1 MLQLQSVG
9 PIPADTLRVA
19 KAAIPKGNTQLR
31 LRDSLG
37 TIFDDSLFA
46 PLFPKKGQSAVA
58 PWRLA
63 LVTVMQFAE
72 GLSDRDAADAV
83 RVGTAW
89 KYLLGLDLTDQGFDY
104 SILSRF
110 RDRLVE
116 GNAEMSLLQR
126 LLERCQDS
134 GLIRERGICALIR
147 RMWWPRSAI

>member
-83 RVGTAW
+83 RVRTAW
-89 KYLLGLDLTDQGFDY
+89 KKFHRCGFSSPED
-104 SILSRF
+104 
-110 RDRLVE
+110 
-116 GNAEMSLLQR
+116 AEV
-126 LLERCQDS
+126 
-134 GLIRERGICALIR
+134 
-147 RMWWPRSAI
+147 

>member
-31 LRDSLG
+31 LRDSQG

-46 PLFPKKGQSAVA
+46 PLFPKKGQPAVA

-63 LVTVMQFAE
+63 LGTVMQFAQ

-83 RVGTAW
+83 RVRIEW
-89 KYLLGLDLTDQGFDY
+89 KYLLRLDLTHQGFDH
-104 SILSRF
+104 SILSLF
-110 RDRLVE
+110 RDRLIQ
-116 GNAEMSLLQR
+116 GNAELSLL
-126 LLERCQDS
+126 
-134 GLIRERGICALIR
+134 
-147 RMWWPRSAI
+147 PP